1 MTTLFGLL
9 MRMEIQKVDQYLL
22 TMPLWQS
29 GKNLNRMEINT
40 TEFDEK
46 CAVFLG
52 GKYIR
57 REELTYEPKGRWHI
71 PAFPDAQQRYDL
83 RFHFSWDWI
92 MEVVNKIENLYS
104 GSFQV
109 DILQEGCRITK
120 YCKDIIAI
128 CTVVSNPEC
137 KTKKEAVIFCIDKFL
152 NYYSEIEK
160 FERNG
165 I

>member
-1 MTTLFGLL
+1 
-9 MRMEIQKVDQYLL
+9 
-22 TMPLWQS
+22 
-29 GKNLNRMEINT
+29 MEINT

-92 MEVVNKIENLYS
+92 MEVVDKIEDLYS

-120 YCKDIIAI
+120 HCKQVIASF
-128 CTVVSNPEC
+128 TVVEGVA
-137 KTKKEAVIFCIDKFL
+137 TKKEAVILCIDKFL

-160 FERNG
+160 LERNG

>member
-1 MTTLFGLL
+1 
-9 MRMEIQKVDQYLL
+9 
-22 TMPLWQS
+22 MPLWQS